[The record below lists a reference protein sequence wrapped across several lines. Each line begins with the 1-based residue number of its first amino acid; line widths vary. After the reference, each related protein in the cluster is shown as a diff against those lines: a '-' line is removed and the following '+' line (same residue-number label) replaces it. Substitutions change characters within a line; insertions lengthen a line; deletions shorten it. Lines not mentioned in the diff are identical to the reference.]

1 MVLPGAAYAVFVR
14 SPHAHARIDAV
25 RTDRAMAMP
34 GVLAVLTG
42 DDWRADGKGA
52 LACMYNVTSTDGSAM
67 NEAERPVLVSDYARH
82 VGDTLALVVA
92 ESQSLAQDAAELVEL
107 EVESLEATV
116 DLETAVTD
124 GAPRVH
130 ASFATN
136 VAYDWSGGD
145 ERATNTVFDNA
156 ARVVSVELV
165 NNRIHGFT
173 LEPRAVIGKYEPGD
187 DSYTLWSTTQM
198 PHVIRNCLAQSSL
211 RVPAHRIRVV
221 APDVGG
227 GFGLKGCHYAEEA
240 AVLWA
245 AKRTARPV
253 RWTSTRGES
262 FVGDVHARDQVVRAK
277 LALDPNGLVQGLW
290 VDALANL
297 GAYVTL
303 FGPGCPMF
311 GSAVICG
318 PYAVPAVY
326 VRVRCVY
333 THTVPVEAY
342 RGAGMPEATY
352 VMERLMDAGAAAL
365 GLDPLELR
373 VLNVLPGHT
382 TPSTNV
388 LGTTHDSGSYA
399 EVAALLRSRYADW
412 RERQHRQPERLIG
425 VGIVGYVVGAGIASS
440 RECLEGGSRLSNW
453 EHVRISVHPGG
464 EITVACGTHSH
475 GQGHETTFR
484 QVVSSKLR
492 CDPDDIDIVYGDT
505 ARVHAGLGTYASRS
519 MVLAGAAMS
528 TASDR
533 IVAKGKRLA
542 AHAFECAPADIEF
555 SDGRYRITGTD
566 RELSFREIATAA
578 WRGDAWPE
586 NFEAGL
592 DETCYVDPGGN
603 TPSGFH
609 LCAIEVDRET
619 GSITLLDYLAADDFG
634 RVINPLIVDGQ
645 VHGAVTQGL
654 GQALGEWCF
663 YDVDGQLLTGSPM
676 DYQLPRAADL
686 PPFELTRIETP
697 APGNSLGIKGVGE
710 AGCSPAPPALA
721 NALGD
726 ALSSI
731 GCEIPDM
738 PFTPYRVWQALR
750 DV

>member
-1 MVLPGAAYAVFVR
+1 MVFPGAAYAVFVR

-34 GVLAVLTG
+34 GVLAVFTG

-67 NEAERPVLVSDYARH
+67 NEAERPVLVSDYVRH
-82 VGDTLALVVA
+82 VGDPLALVVA

-116 DLETAVTD
+116 DLGTAVTD

-145 ERATNTVFDNA
+145 ERATNTAFDNA
-156 ARVVSVELV
+156 AHVVSVELV
-165 NNRIHGFT
+165 NNRVHGFS

-253 RWTSTRGES
+253 RWTSTPRRIFCWRCPRPRPGRSRKASLGPKRTRTGSLGRGSRES
-262 FVGDVHARDQVVRAK
+262 RCLRHFVRSRLSDVWLGGGSV
-277 LALDPNGLVQGLW
+277 GLMRCRPR
-290 VDALANL
+290 
-297 GAYVTL
+297 T
-303 FGPGCPMF
+303 C
-311 GSAVICG
+311 GSG
-318 PYAVPAVY
+318 
-326 VRVRCVY
+326 CVY

-373 VLNVLPGHT
+373 VLNVLPSHT
-382 TPSTNV
+382 THSTNV

-425 VGIVGYVVGAGIASS
+425 VGIAGYVVGAGIASS

-484 QVVSSKLR
+484 QVVSSKLG

-533 IVAKGKRLA
+533 IVAKG
-542 AHAFECAPADIEF
+542 
-555 SDGRYRITGTD
+555 
-566 RELSFREIATAA
+566 
-578 WRGDAWPE
+578 
-586 NFEAGL
+586 
-592 DETCYVDPGGN
+592 
-603 TPSGFH
+603 
-609 LCAIEVDRET
+609 
-619 GSITLLDYLAADDFG
+619 
-634 RVINPLIVDGQ
+634 
-645 VHGAVTQGL
+645 
-654 GQALGEWCF
+654 
-663 YDVDGQLLTGSPM
+663 
-676 DYQLPRAADL
+676 
-686 PPFELTRIETP
+686 
-697 APGNSLGIKGVGE
+697 
-710 AGCSPAPPALA
+710 
-721 NALGD
+721 
-726 ALSSI
+726 
-731 GCEIPDM
+731 
-738 PFTPYRVWQALR
+738 
-750 DV
+750 